1 MYALILYYSD
11 RNVAIFVLFNV
22 KSLYYKYKTFTF
34 VAYLKH
40 KCMTKEILDFL
51 SRLKSIK
58 DKAFEERV
66 VTKTIY
72 DRIAKGMYETIEIGG
87 MKFIV
92 EPKKE

>member
-1 MYALILYYSD
+1 MTEE
-11 RNVAIFVLFNV
+11 V
-22 KSLYYKYKTFTF
+22 K
-34 VAYLKH
+34 
-40 KCMTKEILDFL
+40 EFL